1 MNNKKTAST
10 FIRIFG
16 ISWLASLAILVYTFL
31 SRTAVSQNF
40 QILMLVV
47 VVLLPVIFAKGGF
60 YYIEIANSKGNL
72 LIRYFNLFPIGR
84 KYKALQIP
92 LERYS
97 HYEIKGSMGV
107 LFSFLYVYEDTAR
120 GLARYQ
126 PIGLTALRSEEKEN
140 LRNILDQIKKTNK

>member
-47 VVLLPVIFAKGGF
+47 VVLLPVL
-60 YYIEIANSKGNL
+60 YT
-72 LIRYFNLFPIGR
+72 FNLFPIGR

-107 LFSFLYVYEDTAR
+107 LFSFLYVYEDTVR

-126 PIGLTALRSEEKEN
+126 PMLRPHS
-140 LRNILDQIKKTNK
+140 LPGYPTSFPR